1 MILFAPVTLS
11 TQRLIAAWCALA
23 LILLVAGSAAPA
35 AATATSA
42 VRIDRSAG
50 TLVAFDTP
58 PESAQQVTIGIY
70 AINVYDVD
78 IRSNTFRISAY
89 IWLRW
94 NGDFDPVATLE
105 LPNAVESWGLTKT
118 PLQETPKQLADG
130 SQYQAL
136 HIEGRFFQ
144 YFDLRK
150 YPLDR
155 QELTLF
161 VESSTEPFN
170 RVVYLPDAT
179 ATGYDSNIRIPGW
192 QVTGL
197 NARAY
202 IHDYGTN
209 FGELGA
215 VGASQYST
223 IKFSFDLARNV
234 NLFEWKLLLPL
245 LIVMLTNWF
254 ALFLKPTHI
263 EVRTVMPATALL
275 TAVLMRQS
283 AMDAIPE
290 CPTLVLMDQIYVLA
304 YLFIV
309 LTLLQIIWANIKLDN
324 NSADSIARIM
334 TIDKRS
340 FVAQIIGF
348 ATLLGLLLLW
358 S

>member
-1 MILFAPVTLS
+1 MILFKPAARW
-11 TQRLIAAWCALA
+11 TQRLISCWRPLA
-23 LILLVAGSAAPA
+23 LLLLVAGSAAADTA
-35 AATATSA
+35 ASA
-42 VRIDRSAG
+42 VRIDRSSG
-50 TLVAFDTP
+50 TLVAFNAP
-58 PESAQQVTIGIY
+58 PADAQQVTIGIY
-70 AINVYDVD
+70 AINVYDLD

-89 IWLRW
+89 VWLRW
-94 NGDFDPVATLE
+94 QGDFDPVATLE
-105 LPNAVESWGLTKT
+105 FPNVVESWGLTKE
-118 PLQETPKQLADG
+118 PLQEAPKELADG
-130 SQYQAL
+130 SKYQAL
-136 HIEGRFFQ
+136 RIEGRFFQ
-144 YFDLRK
+144 FFDLRK

-155 QELTLF
+155 QELSLL
-161 VESSTEPFN
+161 VENSTEPFA

-197 NARAY
+197 TAHPY

-209 FGELGA
+209 FGEIGA
-215 VGASQYST
+215 PEASRYST
-223 IKFSFDLARNV
+223 IKFSFDLARNI
-234 NLFEWKLLLPL
+234 NLFGWKLLLPL

-304 YLFIV
+304 YVFIV
-309 LTLLQIIWANIKLDN
+309 LTLLQIIWASIKMDKD
-324 NSADSIARIM
+324 SPDSIARIM

-340 FVAQIIGF
+340 FLAQITGF
-348 ATLLGLLLLW
+348 SVLLGLLLLW
-358 S
+358 A